1 MDGRKEIW
9 KQLEKNT
16 LLKKCLFV
24 ISWFSV
30 RKTWSRARVGEMGH
44 WEEMDEDKGNKE
56 GNVDQIHEN
65 VRRSIC

>member
-1 MDGRKEIW
+1 MEGRKEIR
-9 KQLEKNT
+9 KQLEKDI
-16 LLKKCLFV
+16 LLRKCLFV

-30 RKTWSRARVGEMGH
+30 RKTWSRAHMGEMGQ
-44 WEEMDEDKGNKE
+44 WEEMDEERGNKE